1 MPGLR
6 LPGTVLQGQVLLRGV
21 PDAGLPAS
29 PPACL
34 AAFSSS
40 RQPAAARAQGLP
52 VSWVRPALPWPA
64 PLPCL
69 QSVLPTP
76 GARRPLPR
84 LSSTR
89 LGCRAAGRVGPM
101 TVPTTGRHARMT
113 LPMVP
118 MSGAGPELFGRQ
130 WSPPVAASSQV
141 SWPQAGCSSGLSAAP
156 RVHLPP
162 TTTSAGEMTD
172 QGQPPPPFGPKLR
185 HPARLSPVLGEP
197 CGLSTFP
204 RAYDYLLSLLT
215 EDHLP
220 RHPVNVIRS
229 EGQGGP

>member
-1 MPGLR
+1 
-6 LPGTVLQGQVLLRGV
+6 
-21 PDAGLPAS
+21 
-29 PPACL
+29 
-34 AAFSSS
+34 
-40 RQPAAARAQGLP
+40 
-52 VSWVRPALPWPA
+52 
-64 PLPCL
+64 
-69 QSVLPTP
+69 
-76 GARRPLPR
+76 
-84 LSSTR
+84 
-89 LGCRAAGRVGPM
+89 M